1 MTNYETH
8 NATAETAVDA
18 QIQQAQKQ
26 IHTALPAKVV
36 DFNPKN
42 QTATLAVQITQIL
55 TDGGTVQIPPLV
67 DVPVAFPRGGGFAVT
82 FPLNAGDEGIAIF
95 SERCIDGWWQ
105 SGRASEPMDY
115 RQHDLSDAMFIPSIC
130 SVPNAI
136 DGFYT
141 GGLSMQTLD
150 GSTFIRITNG
160 TIHIKGDIQHLGDTN
175 QTGSTTVSKAV
186 KAKDVIG
193 TNDVTAGGI
202 SGKTHKHTGDSGG
215 ETGQPK

>member
-1 MTNYETH
+1 MTYETH
-8 NATAETAVDA
+8 NATAETAVEA
-18 QIQQAQKQ
+18 QIQHAQKQ

-36 DFNPKN
+36 DFNPQH
-42 QTATLAVQITQIL
+42 QTVTLAVQITQL
-55 TDGGTVQIPPLV
+55 LVEGGAVLIPPLV

-105 SGRASEPMDY
+105 SGRSSEPMDY

-130 SVPNAI
+130 SVPNVI
-136 DGFYT
+136 GDFYT

-160 TIHIKGDIQHLGDTN
+160 TIHIKGNIEHSGDTN
-175 QTGSTTVSKAV
+175 QEGSTTVSKTV

>member
-1 MTNYETH
+1 MNYETH